1 MNKDLET
8 GALEVFFCSKKT
20 RKSNPLQMTSG
31 KTSRQLFKDPDGE
44 LVQLGF
50 ETAASH
56 SGDLC

>member
-8 GALEVFFCSKKT
+8 GALEIFFGSKKT
-20 RKSNPLQMTSG
+20 RKSNHLQMTSG
-31 KTSRQLFKDPDGE
+31 NTSRQLFKDPDEE

-50 ETAASH
+50 ETAASY